1 MAPAP
6 APLAR
11 ALDAALEIT
20 VVPSFS
26 RVGSAVRSR
35 LEGWPSTASLP
46 GAGHRVLVTGGNS
59 GLGYATIR
67 ALLTAGAE
75 VLVSVRDHDKG
86 ERTVARLREDLGDGV
101 VERVR
106 YDVLDLSDLTS
117 VRTFAAAR
125 RAEAAPLHGIIHNA
139 GAMFPDRAETVDGFE
154 RTYQVHVLAPFLLT
168 SDLLP
173 LLASSAPSRVVTV
186 TSGGMYTQKLEVDR
200 LESPDDYRPSI
211 AYARA
216 KRAQVVLTRA
226 WARRFGR
233 SGIGFHVMHPGWAL
247 TPGVESSLPAFR
259 RVMGPILRDPS
270 EGADTA
276 VYLALA
282 DDVADGPGKLWHDR
296 RPRSQHKVPW
306 TRSPAGE
313 EDALWDRL
321 RRDADTDP
329 SVTTSGSDRA

>member
-1 MAPAP
+1 MIPTP
-6 APLAR
+6 TPIAR
-11 ALDAALEIT
+11 VVDAALEGT
-20 VVPSFS
+20 VVLSFS
-26 RVGSAVRSR
+26 RVGSEVRSR

-46 GAGHRVLVTGGNS
+46 GDGRRMLVTGGNS
-59 GLGYATIR
+59 GLGYAAAG
-67 ALLTAGAE
+67 ALAAAGAE

-86 ERTVARLREDLGDGV
+86 ERTLTRLREDLGDDV
-101 VERVR
+101 AERVR
-106 YDVLDLSDLTS
+106 YDVLDLGDLAS

-154 RTYQVHVLAPFLLT
+154 RTYQVHVLAPFALT

-173 LLASSAPSRVVTV
+173 LLAASAPSRVITV
-186 TSGGMYTQKLEVDR
+186 TSGGMYAQKLEVDQ
-200 LESPDDYRPSI
+200 LESPDDYRPSL

-216 KRAQVVLTRA
+216 KRAQVVATRA

-233 SGIGFHVMHPGWAL
+233 SGIDFHVMHPGWAL
-247 TPGVESSLPAFR
+247 TPGVESSLPGFR
-259 RVMGPILRDPS
+259 RVMGPILRDPT

-282 DDVADGPGKLWHDR
+282 DDLGAGPGRLWHDR
-296 RPRSQHKVPW
+296 RPRNRHKVPW
-306 TRSPAGE
+306 TRSPTGE

-321 RRDADTDP
+321 CRDAAREP
-329 SVTTSGSDRA
+329 SVTTTTADGS